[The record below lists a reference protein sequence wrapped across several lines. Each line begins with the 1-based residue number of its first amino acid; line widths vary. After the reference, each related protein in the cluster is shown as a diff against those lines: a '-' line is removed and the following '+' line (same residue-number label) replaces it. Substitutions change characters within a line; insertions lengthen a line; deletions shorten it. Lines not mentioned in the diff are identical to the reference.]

1 MHHKDFI
8 RFNPETNLFVINFKA
23 IEKLGL
29 PNDIQ
34 SLIQLRL
41 KGLKE
46 SEIELLQMAACI
58 GSQVTK
64 YILLSLGLCLVYN

>member
-1 MHHKDFI
+1 VHYGGFI
-8 RFNPETNLFVINFKA
+8 RFNPETKLFVINFEA
-23 IEKLGL
+23 IGKLEL

-34 SLIQLRL
+34 SLMQLRL

-58 GSQVTK
+58 GSRVTK